1 MKRFIFW
8 IKESKLEKVMMKY
21 IQLQKLKMIENESA
35 VFFMGGSSNFADV
48 TYGKYDN
55 VLSIREGFLDSVTSF
70 FSVHESYSEKIVTK
84 YFKEVYKFKIKEVNV
99 FGG

>member
-21 IQLQKLKMIENESA
+21 IQLQNLKMIENQSA
-35 VFFMGGSSNFADV
+35 IFFMGGGSNFADV
-48 TYGKYDN
+48 TYGRYDN

-70 FSVHESYSEKIVTK
+70 FSVHKSYSEKIVVK
-84 YFKEVYKFKIKEVNV
+84 YFKEVYKFKIKDVSV
-99 FGG
+99 FNG